1 MKRDPRGI
9 DRDFI
14 ELSQSF
20 LNSSTVKSIDIA
32 RTVELFDQSSVD
44 KVSWV
49 GGLRR
54 GDLVG
59 EFGENHFEAV
69 ESRVGFSVHEAAA
82 QDLVGIVQI
91 PFLLHRWRA
100 AVLYKH
106 DVFFRIEPQLCQ

>member
-1 MKRDPRGI
+1 MLKNYETESAENYPGFYRT
-9 DRDFI
+9 
-14 ELSQSF
+14 ESYLEKSF
-20 LNSSTVKSIDIA
+20 LSPSTVKSIDIA

-44 KVSWV
+44 EVSWV

-69 ESRVGFSVHEAAA
+69 ESRVGFSRHEAA

-91 PFLLHRWRA
+91 PFLLQTYMFA
-100 AVLYKH
+100 QCALGY
-106 DVFFRIEPQLCQ
+106 L

>member
-1 MKRDPRGI
+1 MKRDPLGI

-49 GGLRR
+49 GRFCC

-69 ESRVGFSVHEAAA
+69 ESRVGFSRHEAA
-82 QDLVGIVQI
+82 QDLVGIVEI
-91 PFLLHRWRA
+91 PFLLQTHMFAQRA
-100 AVLYKH
+100 LGY
-106 DVFFRIEPQLCQ
+106 L